1 MYFPIRW
8 PQVLN
13 IDRDASST
21 LTWIASDY
29 NRTLFAVLTENSI
42 GIWLEKLCVQI
53 ASHVRTSES
62 LSKHG
67 SNSRLVW
74 KRDSSMLAVLTFKG
88 HLLMYQVVTEES
100 QPPLFEQIDSNQ
112 ANLKRE
118 SAELFVKD
126 RVLPIKLIPTSHLS
140 TSADVAGVL
149 NFGAE
154 ELLLCCGSGL
164 MLRVGWD
171 AALHQELTLDL
182 RDVPFHSGAPSAP
195 RPSPHRGSLEV
206 RDVQYLPLLGG
217 LAIVFRNGR
226 AAVVLSSSPEFE
238 SKDAHAV
245 WIPDVTEAT
254 VTAVNHRYRL
264 VAIGLATG
272 QGAVFYL
279 DEASGQFVASHR
291 LCLSP
296 KDFPESGAGAV
307 SQLQWTPDGCALVLA
322 WARGGFSLWSVFGSL
337 LACSLNWDGGPP
349 ACIHALEWGV
359 EGYQLWMVASPS
371 DHPEQR
377 NVMLMNFVKS
387 ASTVNPGTC
396 GGARQVLLQGSDR
409 VLVSSESDLADRDTP
424 WPQDGCRGNKHWTVE
439 LVPHTYLAANWPI
452 RYSAIDA
459 GCHHVAVAG
468 RGGFAHC
475 SLAHNKW
482 KFFGNETQE
491 QDFVV
496 TGGILW
502 WESLVVLG
510 CINLRDGSDEVR
522 LYPRSSKLDDIFVR
536 VLRVD
541 AQVLQLALS
550 EDRLLVFASNSRLAL
565 HRISHSGLERL
576 QELDLSALVP
586 HPLCVVSATLV
597 QLGGTRGGPSS
608 KLAVLLN
615 VAGRLVLLQQ
625 DPASAPPPLAPP
637 RGAAPPLLRQWS
649 APTVLAFCVER
660 VWVAESCP
668 ESRMPH
674 LTQALWIAC
683 GVHGMQVW
691 LPLFLPGDTAGAKHA
706 FMAKRIMLPI
716 AVHIY
721 PLAVLFEEAV
731 VLGAESDTALC
742 GTDPF
747 PLCVVS
753 KSSQVY
759 LHLILRQLLC
769 RNLGYHA
776 WEIARSCTELP
787 YFHHSL
793 ELLLHEVLE
802 EEAMSSEPIPDA
814 LLPRVIDFIRE
825 FPVFLQTVVQCAR
838 KTELALWPHLF
849 ASVGNPKDL
858 FQECLLQGQLDTA
871 ASYLLVLQNLEV
883 PLVSRQHATLLLGA
897 ALDGAHWTL
906 ARDLVR
912 FLRAINPEADC
923 SPPRPSAGPSTDEDT
938 VNQVFMEVILTRH
951 ARKLLGAGQ
960 LRKLGSFAAHLD
972 FPLQSFLEKER
983 LRAAK
988 VEDFVAALKAV
999 HADFEWPMPVSPVT
1013 VAAGATQVGG
1023 AGDDEAAS
1031 PTSMG
1036 QQLRNG
1042 GTEGGVTRGSPADSE
1057 STSEESWWLEEEE
1070 AGLHAAS
1077 AAELRGSPQV
1087 EAQARHLLHI
1097 LGQARCCDWALPL
1110 ALMLGDT
1117 LVAPLVATP
1126 DALDKLVQWALA
1138 ECPGYL
1144 GLLRQVQGRG
1154 SDTPSSNGV
1163 VQRSS
1168 PMEARRMAAATT
1180 VVTEGSEEGCRVS

>member
-13 IDRDASST
+13 IDREASST

-88 HLLMYQVVTEES
+88 HLLMYKVVTEES

-238 SKDAHAV
+238 SKCV
-245 WIPDVTEAT
+245 FFNRMRMLFGYPDVTEAT

-264 VAIGLATG
+264 VAIGLANG

-279 DEASGQFVASHR
+279 DEASGQFVASHK

-377 NVMLMNFVKS
+377 DVMLMNFVKS

-396 GGARQVLLQGSDR
+396 GGARQVLLQGADR

-536 VLRVD
+536 VLRVE

-597 QLGGTRGGPSS
+597 QLGGAPGPC
-608 KLAVLLN
+608 L
-615 VAGRLVLLQQ
+615 
-625 DPASAPPPLAPP
+625 
-637 RGAAPPLLRQWS
+637 GAAPVGPTPEGHHPRYCAS
-649 APTVLAFCVER
+649 GVPPTVLAFCVER

-742 GTDPF
+742 GSDPF

-776 WEIARSCTELP
+776 WEIARSCAELP

-802 EEAMSSEPIPDA
+802 EEAMS
-814 LLPRVIDFIRE
+814 
-825 FPVFLQTVVQCAR
+825 
-838 KTELALWPHLF
+838 
-849 ASVGNPKDL
+849 ASCKDSW
-858 FQECLLQGQLDTA
+858 TRP

-897 ALDGAHWTL
+897 ALDGAHWVL

-923 SPPRPSAGPSTDEDT
+923 SPPRPSTGPSTDEDT

-951 ARKLLGAGQ
+951 ARKLLGAGTAAQ
-960 LRKLGSFAAHLD
+960 AWLVAAHLD
-972 FPLQSFLEKER
+972 FPLQNFLEKER

-988 VEDFVAALKAV
+988 VEDFVSALKAV
-999 HADFEWPMPVSPVT
+999 HTDFEWPMPASPVT
-1013 VAAGATQVGG
+1013 PGTSQVGG
-1023 AGDDEAAS
+1023 AGDEEATHPA
-1031 PTSMG
+1031 SMG
-1036 QQLRNG
+1036 GQPLRNG
-1042 GTEGGVTRGSPADSE
+1042 GMEGAVVTRGSPADSE
-1057 STSEESWWLEEEE
+1057 STSEESWWLEEDE

-1077 AAELRGSPQV
+1077 VAEPRGSPQV
-1087 EAQARHLLHI
+1087 EAQARYLLHI

-1126 DALDKLVQWALA
+1126 EALDKLMQWALA
-1138 ECPGYL
+1138 ECPGYV

-1154 SDTPSSNGV
+1154 SDTPSSNGA

-1168 PMEARRMAAATT
+1168 PMEARRMTAATT
-1180 VVTEGSEEGCRVS
+1180 VVTEGPEEGCRVS

>member
-13 IDRDASST
+13 IDREASST

-88 HLLMYQVVTEES
+88 HILMYKVVTEES
-100 QPPLFEQIDSNQ
+100 QPPLLEQIDSNQ

-126 RVLPIKLIPTSHLS
+126 RVLPVKLIPTSHLS

-195 RPSPHRGSLEV
+195 NMHLLAQQHILFEPSEL
-206 RDVQYLPLLGG
+206 YLKNS
-217 LAIVFRNGR
+217 FTNY
-226 AAVVLSSSPEFE
+226 
-238 SKDAHAV
+238 AHAF
-245 WIPDVTEAT
+245 
-254 VTAVNHRYRL
+254 L
-264 VAIGLATG
+264 CSG

-279 DEASGQFVASHR
+279 DEASGQFVASHK

-349 ACIHALEWGV
+349 ACIHALVSCLFSSCNRAWITTHYGLCCTLCLLQEWGV

-377 NVMLMNFVKS
+377 DVMLMNFVKS

-439 LVPHTYLAANWPI
+439 LLFCFMLLPNFLPSTAILLLLNDSIKLTARRCKECCEFGILLPRIQEIHLFCFFPRIVQ
-452 RYSAIDA
+452 YSAIDA

-482 KFFGNETQE
+482 KFFGNETQ
-491 QDFVV
+491 
-496 TGGILW
+496 
-502 WESLVVLG
+502 
-510 CINLRDGSDEVR
+510 VR

-565 HRISHSGLERL
+565 HRISP
-576 QELDLSALVP
+576 QWNWTLSALVP

-597 QLGGTRGGPSS
+597 QLGGARGGPSS

-637 RGAAPPLLRQWS
+637 RGAPPPLLRQWS

-660 VWVAESCP
+660 V
-668 ESRMPH
+668 
-674 LTQALWIAC
+674 
-683 GVHGMQVW
+683 
-691 LPLFLPGDTAGAKHA
+691 
-706 FMAKRIMLPI
+706 
-716 AVHIY
+716 
-721 PLAVLFEEAV
+721 
-731 VLGAESDTALC
+731 
-742 GTDPF
+742 
-747 PLCVVS
+747 S
-753 KSSQVY
+753 KTVKN
-759 LHLILRQLLC
+759 LL
-769 RNLGYHA
+769 
-776 WEIARSCTELP
+776 S
-787 YFHHSL
+787 
-793 ELLLHEVLE
+793 
-802 EEAMSSEPIPDA
+802 
-814 LLPRVIDFIRE
+814 
-825 FPVFLQTVVQCAR
+825 
-838 KTELALWPHLF
+838 
-849 ASVGNPKDL
+849 
-858 FQECLLQGQLDTA
+858 
-871 ASYLLVLQNLEV
+871 
-883 PLVSRQHATLLLGA
+883 
-897 ALDGAHWTL
+897 
-906 ARDLVR
+906 
-912 FLRAINPEADC
+912 
-923 SPPRPSAGPSTDEDT
+923 
-938 VNQVFMEVILTRH
+938 
-951 ARKLLGAGQ
+951 
-960 LRKLGSFAAHLD
+960 
-972 FPLQSFLEKER
+972 
-983 LRAAK
+983 
-988 VEDFVAALKAV
+988 
-999 HADFEWPMPVSPVT
+999 
-1013 VAAGATQVGG
+1013 
-1023 AGDDEAAS
+1023 
-1031 PTSMG
+1031 
-1036 QQLRNG
+1036 
-1042 GTEGGVTRGSPADSE
+1042 
-1057 STSEESWWLEEEE
+1057 
-1070 AGLHAAS
+1070 
-1077 AAELRGSPQV
+1077 
-1087 EAQARHLLHI
+1087 
-1097 LGQARCCDWALPL
+1097 
-1110 ALMLGDT
+1110 
-1117 LVAPLVATP
+1117 
-1126 DALDKLVQWALA
+1126 
-1138 ECPGYL
+1138 
-1144 GLLRQVQGRG
+1144 
-1154 SDTPSSNGV
+1154 
-1163 VQRSS
+1163 
-1168 PMEARRMAAATT
+1168 
-1180 VVTEGSEEGCRVS
+1180 